1 MKTIRRC
8 LAANP
13 EATQRSRLDA
23 CPNGHSDARRDPG
36 LDVAQ
41 GKTLPKLVRAA
52 VVLCG
57 VLATFAATVH
67 AGAPPQTTL
76 HEFDQTAGGGIN
88 VADATG
94 TLYSVTWATAA
105 GQPKTYD
112 VWFSVIQ
119 PVCDAA
125 GCLFTEVAA
134 GMAGAVGDTRV
145 QASRTGV
152 RLTLQP
158 DDWTVLWVGSAIAVD
173 VVGRDAH
180 TESVT
185 EQVGPRIE
193 VTPCSRRVINGSR
206 YEMNLHAA
214 GTIGNFKFDST
225 LFEDPHQLPFWY
237 LVAHGETG
245 RIREWRTAD
254 CSGDAIVA
262 VQGAPAISR
271 LATAWRI
278 AADRSMTQG
287 PSRRTVTLS
296 AAPAG
301 IL

>member
-1 MKTIRRC
+1 MTNIAPHPKP
-8 LAANP
+8 L
-13 EATQRSRLDA
+13 
-23 CPNGHSDARRDPG
+23 SDAPTRARPG
-36 LDVAQ
+36 ARA
-41 GKTLPKLVRAA
+41 GMTLPRLFRAA
-52 VVLCG
+52 VSFLG
-57 VLATFAATVH
+57 VLAAFAAAGH
-67 AGAPPQTTL
+67 AAEPPQSSL
-76 HEFDQTAGGGIN
+76 HEFDQTTGGGIN
-88 VADATG
+88 VADAAG

-125 GCLFTEVAA
+125 GCMFTEVAA
-134 GMAGAVGDTRV
+134 GMAGAVDDNRV
-145 QASRTGV
+145 RASRTGV

-158 DDWTVLWVGSAIAVD
+158 EDWTDIWVGSPIAID

-214 GTIGNFKFDST
+214 GTIGNFTFDSSV
-225 LFEDPHQLPFWY
+225 FEDPHQLPFWY

-254 CSGDAIVA
+254 CGGDAVVA
-262 VQGAPAISR
+262 VQAAPAISR

-287 PSRRTVTLS
+287 PSRRTVTVS
-296 AAPAG
+296 VAPAG